1 MERFN
6 DITVQLT
13 TLSNNFSNNALD
25 GTAAVTKLITEKG
38 DLAGLPASF
47 LAQAAAKVSNS
58 ILWPPGNNICI
69 PARLSPGQSQTTCRA
84 APIESAVI
92 VQASAANNISAT
104 ADAGPWLIT
113 LDAPSYIAV
122 ITFADNR
129 QGTGRSSCALPDTLP
144 RACRA
149 VDWPASPLHTDA
161 SCGSWQSHTWLFGI
175 AAALW

>member
-69 PARLSPGQSQTTCRA
+69 PARLSPGA
-84 APIESAVI
+84 
-92 VQASAANNISAT
+92 IS
-104 ADAGPWLIT
+104 DHL
-113 LDAPSYIAV
+113 
-122 ITFADNR
+122 
-129 QGTGRSSCALPDTLP
+129 SSSTY
-144 RACRA
+144 
-149 VDWPASPLHTDA
+149 
-161 SCGSWQSHTWLFGI
+161 
-175 AAALW
+175 